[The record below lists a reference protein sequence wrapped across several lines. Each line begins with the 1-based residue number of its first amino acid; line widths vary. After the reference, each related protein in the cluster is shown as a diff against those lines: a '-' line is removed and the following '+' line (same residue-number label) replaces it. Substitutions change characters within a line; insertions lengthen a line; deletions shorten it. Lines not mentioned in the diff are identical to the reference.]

1 MISGMQGDQGSRSR
15 PAGTPAAPGRAVWIA
30 TYGIL
35 FLIAVLAL
43 AGEPARALLRY
54 ERAGLMA
61 GEAWRLVSGHLV
73 HIDLAHAVLNGAAL
87 WLLVAAVGRGML
99 AREWA
104 FILAGSVAA
113 VDAGLFWL
121 VPEVGWYVGLS
132 GVLHGALAGPALLLC
147 LRRRPLGLL
156 LLALLAAKLSWEVF
170 QGPMPG
176 TGALVSGPVITEAH
190 LFGAIG
196 GLAGALLSWVMAR
209 WRSV

>member
-1 MISGMQGDQGSRSR
+1 
-15 PAGTPAAPGRAVWIA
+15 VWIA

-73 HIDLAHAVLNGAAL
+73 HIDLAHAILNGAAL

-170 QGPMPG
+170 YGAMPG